1 MIEADLQSLNPGH
14 LVELFE
20 LDTTAIGGGYVYRFH
35 SGVNSLGND
44 VVWGG
49 QTYTR
54 FEIQASGF
62 ERRSSGALPRPRVKI
77 VNVTGLIGALA
88 KQLSDLIGARLTRIR
103 TLLKYM
109 DAVNFVG
116 GSNPTA
122 DPNQYID
129 REVWIVDRKADENRI
144 YVEFELAAAFDL
156 AGIKL
161 PRRQVI
167 QNTCTWLAIGGYRGP
182 YCGYTGGPVADRTDT
197 PVATM
202 GEDKC
207 GGRLS
212 SCKLRFG
219 EYQPLRFGAFPGAG
233 LLR

>member
-1 MIEADLQSLNPGH
+1 MIEADLQSLVPGSI
-14 LVELFE
+14 VTLFE
-20 LDTTAIGGGYVYRFH
+20 LNTTPIGDAYAYRFH
-35 SGVNSLGND
+35 AGVNALGND
-44 VVWGG
+44 VVWNG

-54 FEIQASGF
+54 FPIEASGF
-62 ERRSSGALPRPRVKI
+62 ERRSSGTLPRPRIKVA
-77 VNVTGLIGALA
+77 NVTGLIGALA
-88 KQLSDLIGARLTRIR
+88 RQLNDLVGARLTRIR
-103 TLLKYM
+103 TLLKYL
-109 DAVNFVG
+109 DAENFPG
-116 GSNPTA
+116 GTNPTA
-122 DPNQYID
+122 DPNQFID
-129 REVWIVDRKADENRI
+129 RELWVVDRKADENRI
-144 YVEFELAAAFDL
+144 YIEFELAAAFDL
-156 AGIKL
+156 AGVKV